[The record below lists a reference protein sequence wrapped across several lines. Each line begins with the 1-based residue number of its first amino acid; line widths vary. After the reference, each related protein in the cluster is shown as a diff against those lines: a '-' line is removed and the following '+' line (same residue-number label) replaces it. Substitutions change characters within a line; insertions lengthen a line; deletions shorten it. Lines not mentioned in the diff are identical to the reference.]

1 VLWIAATLYRNQS
14 PDSAMYTGLFRFLP
28 SPFNATWYL
37 AQVFS
42 MGSLLLPP
50 QKAPALSVAD
60 LSGTLFLGTDM
71 DIVTT
76 VTWVPPSSTPSPS
89 ATASVS
95 ESSSPSAFSTPD
107 GSASTSPAPLPSVTR
122 TRTPRPNT
130 MDVIFKALEISNVDA
145 GFLQVHP
152 DYSKAFM
159 DGVRQ
164 DLSRVTSL
172 PADAFVVNGVAT
184 MAASVIVEYTIDTR
198 PFGIPATAAS
208 NLIDSLLSSNMLL
221 LTVIINVLP
230 AEAFLGPVAAGDASF
245 LRCVDYFSANG
256 TYGNV
261 TSPQGPLQD
270 PLHSGLVQ
278 TGHTTTQ
285 LVVVAAVPTIAL
297 LLVSTMWCWRLQQD
311 RKSAAAVKAASS
323 TKDCQCKCKCTAMEA
338 WQESAD
344 DKIAYF
350 GVVGACDVT
359 DVGSDPVAPAEIVAL
374 DSINL
379 KLGDDVRQQGA
390 SDPCPAFHAADGLLT
405 PTAPLSSTALPCSVE
420 SSDYDAKC
428 DALPTY
434 TGQPLQVFTGTPYRP
449 DAYRKRRIVLL
460 PPAPSQQ

>member
-130 MDVIFKALEISNVDA
+130 MDVIFK
-145 GFLQVHP
+145 
-152 DYSKAFM
+152 

-261 TSPQGPLQD
+261 TGPQGPLQD

-323 TKDCQCKCKCTAMEA
+323 TKDCPCKCKCTAKGA

-379 KLGDDVRQQGA
+379 KMGDDVRQQGA